1 MEWKC
6 EEYNSV
12 AFRIAIVGT
21 GAFARSFIPLFKAHP
36 LVDEVALCDLD
47 AAKLDRTAEE
57 FGLQKTYSSLDAVCD
72 SDVDAACII
81 TQNWLHAP
89 QAIQALRADK
99 HVYSAVPTGITVEEI
114 AELVHV
120 VEETG
125 LIYMLGETSYYRSE
139 DVYCRQR
146 HAAGDFGHVVYAEAE
161 YYHDFSH
168 GLYEVMQRRG
178 GERWREVAG
187 SPPMHYPTHSVS
199 QVVSV
204 TGAHMT
210 HVSCIGFVDRTDD
223 GIFQANTNRWGN
235 VFSDETALFKMS
247 DGSACRINEFRR
259 VGHPGVERLAQIAG
273 TEATFEASVA
283 GRRWL
288 TRDHRQTID
297 LDDLLRPGDVT
308 VEGVT
313 FHGVARVHDVA
324 RLPREFATLPTG
336 HGGSHQFLVD
346 DFVRA
351 CVSRTQP
358 PNNVWLAARY
368 AVAGL
373 VAHESALQGG
383 ELLAV
388 PDFGD
393 PPA

>member
-1 MEWKC
+1 M
-6 EEYNSV
+6 
-12 AFRIAIVGT
+12 AFKIAMVGT

-36 LVDEVALCDLD
+36 WVDEVAMCDLD
-47 AAKLDRTAEE
+47 AAKLERASEE
-57 FGLQKTYSSLDAVCD
+57 FELPKTYPSLDAVCD
-72 SDVDAACII
+72 SDVDAAVII

-89 QAIQALRADK
+89 QAIQALRAGK

-114 AELVHV
+114 AGLVRA

-125 LIYMLGETSYYRSE
+125 QIYMLGETSYYRSE

-161 YYHDFSH
+161 YYHDYSH

-178 GERWREVAG
+178 GARWREIAG

-210 HVSCIGFVDRTDD
+210 HVSCFGFVDLADD
-223 GIFQANTNRWGN
+223 GIFKVDVNRWGN
-235 VFSDETALFKMS
+235 VFSDESALFKMS

-259 VGHPGVERLAQIAG
+259 VGHPGVERLAQLAG

-288 TRDHRQTID
+288 TKDGRQTIN
-297 LDDLLRPGDVT
+297 LDDLLSTGDVA
-308 VEGVT
+308 VDGVT
-313 FHGVARVHDVA
+313 FHGLAKVHDAA
-324 RLPREFATLPTG
+324 RLPKAFAALPTG
-336 HGGSHQFLVD
+336 HGGSHQFLVA

-351 CVSRTQP
+351 CVNRTQP
-358 PNNVWLAARY
+358 PNNAWLAARY
-368 AVAGL
+368 AVPGII
-373 VAHESALQGG
+373 AHESAVRGG